1 MRRALNE
8 SPIVQAALIGVLVI
22 GVAVLLLTRMS
33 SGSDSSTDTAGAPAP
48 AADPAAAAPAA
59 DPAAAPAAAA
69 QANAATPAP
78 STPVGAPDLFQAG
91 KGLPEDV
98 VKAYNDN
105 KTVVLLILR
114 EHPQGCYSRAKLVSK
129 RCGGIDDGQ
138 VATIVRVID
147 KLRVRPNTALFITH
161 AANVADYSRITTG
174 VDLDRVPAL
183 VVLSPKRLNDGG
195 LPRATVSY
203 GFRGPGSIV
212 QAIEDAEYK
221 GKTDLPYYPH

>member
-1 MRRALNE
+1 MRRAINE
-8 SPIVQAALIGVLVI
+8 NPIVQVALIGILAI

-33 SGSDSSTDTAGAPAP
+33 SGGGGDSPTDTAAAPAPAP
-48 AADPAAAAPAA
+48 AADPAADSGESAPTA
-59 DPAAAPAAAA
+59 DAA
-69 QANAATPAP
+69 QAA
-78 STPVGAPDLFQAG
+78 SGAPTAFGASP
-91 KGLPEDV
+91 GLPKDV
-98 VKAYNDN
+98 VNAYDDG
-105 KTVVLLILR
+105 KTVALLILR
-114 EHPQGCYSRAKLVSK
+114 EHPQGCYSRAALVSK

-147 KLRVRPNTALFITH
+147 KLRVRPDTALIITH
-161 AANVADYSRITTG
+161 ASNISAYSRITTG
-174 VDLDRVPAL
+174 VDVDRVPAL

-203 GFRGPGSIV
+203 GFRGPASVI

>member
-1 MRRALNE
+1 VRGALNE
-8 SPIVQAALIGVLVI
+8 NPIVQAALIGVLAI
-22 GVAVLLLTRMS
+22 AVAVLLLTRMS
-33 SGSDSSTDTAGAPAP
+33 SGDDSSADTAATPAPAAEPAPTAP
-48 AADPAAAAPAA
+48 AADPAAASS
-59 DPAAAPAAAA
+59 AAAPTGAGTETP
-69 QANAATPAP
+69 ATP
-78 STPVGAPDLFQAG
+78 TGGTDLFHAG
-91 KGLPEDV
+91 QGLPEDV
-98 VKAYNDN
+98 VKAYDDN

-138 VATIVRVID
+138 VATIIRVID
-147 KLRVRPNTALFITH
+147 KLSVRPNTALFITH
-161 AANVADYSRITTG
+161 AANVAHYSRITTG

-183 VVLSPKRLNDGG
+183 VVLTPKRLNDGG

>member
-8 SPIVQAALIGVLVI
+8 NPVVQAALIGVLLI
-22 GVAVLLLTRMS
+22 GVAVLFLTRMS
-33 SGSDSSTDTAGAPAP
+33 GGDSPADTATAP
-48 AADPAAAAPAA
+48 AASPDPAASAAAA
-59 DPAAAPAAAA
+59 TPAAAPVAPAA
-69 QANAATPAP
+69 PA
-78 STPVGAPDLFQAG
+78 SAFVAG

-98 VKAYNDN
+98 AKAYKDD
-105 KTVVLLILR
+105 KTIVLLIMR
-114 EHPQGCYSRAKLVSK
+114 EHPQGCYSRSALVSK
-129 RCGGIDDGQ
+129 RCGGIDDLQ

-147 KLRVRPNTALFITH
+147 ELRVRPNTALFITH
-161 AANVADYSRITTG
+161 ASNVAAYSRITTG

-203 GFRGPGSIV
+203 GFRGPGSVI

>member
-1 MRRALNE
+1 VRRALNE
-8 SPIVQAALIGVLVI
+8 NPVVQAALIGVLLI
-22 GVAVLLLTRMS
+22 GVAVLFLTRMS
-33 SGSDSSTDTAGAPAP
+33 GGDSSADTATAP
-48 AADPAAAAPAA
+48 AASPDPAASAAEPTGAAPVVPAAPASA
-59 DPAAAPAAAA
+59 F
-69 QANAATPAP
+69 
-78 STPVGAPDLFQAG
+78 VAG

-98 VKAYNDN
+98 AKAYKDD
-105 KTVVLLILR
+105 KTIVLLIMR
-114 EHPQGCYSRAKLVSK
+114 EHPQGCYSRSALVSK
-129 RCGGIDDGQ
+129 RCGGIDDLQ

-147 KLRVRPNTALFITH
+147 ELRVRPNTGLFITH
-161 AANVADYSRITTG
+161 ASNVAAYSRITTG

-203 GFRGPGSIV
+203 GFRGPGSVI

>member
-1 MRRALNE
+1 VRRAINE
-8 SPIVQAALIGVLVI
+8 NPIVQAALIGVLLI

-33 SGSDSSTDTAGAPAP
+33 GGSDDGSTATAPAP
-48 AADPAAAAPAA
+48 GAAAPAA
-59 DPAAAPAAAA
+59 DAAASSAAAPTDAV
-69 QANAATPAP
+69 TPAP
-78 STPVGAPDLFQAG
+78 ASPSGSPDLFQAG

-98 VKAYNDN
+98 VKAYQDD
-105 KTVVLLILR
+105 KTVVLLVLR
-114 EHPQGCYSRAKLVSK
+114 EHPQGCYSRARLVTK
-129 RCGGIDDGQ
+129 HCGGIDDGQ

-161 AANVADYSRITTG
+161 AANVAHYSRITTG

-195 LPRATVSY
+195 LPTATVSY
-203 GFRGPGSIV
+203 GFRGPGSVI

-221 GKTDLPYYPH
+221 GRTDLPYYPH